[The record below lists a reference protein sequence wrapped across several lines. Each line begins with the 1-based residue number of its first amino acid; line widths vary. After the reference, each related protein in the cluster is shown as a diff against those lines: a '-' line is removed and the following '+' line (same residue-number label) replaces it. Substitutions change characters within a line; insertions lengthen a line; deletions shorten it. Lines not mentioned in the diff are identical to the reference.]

1 MNRPASTQQ
10 DRALALLKQRGMAR
24 LSEFTAAGITAAT
37 VTRMKEKGLVAKLG
51 HGLYQLPDAALDTH
65 HSLAEAAKQ
74 VPKGV
79 VALTSAL
86 AFHDLTD
93 TIPSR
98 VWLAIGSKDRQ
109 SRQTHPPLQ
118 LVRFKPDHLREGVET
133 HIIEGVA
140 VKIFSPAKTVV
151 DLFRYRKRAGTRY
164 RHSTGLNLALEG
176 LREALRTRKAKPS
189 QIAEYARKAGV
200 WKAMQPYLEAMTA
213 NG

>member
-1 MNRPASTQQ
+1 MTQHATRQ
-10 DRALALLKQRGMAR
+10 EDRALALLKQTGMAR

-37 VTRMKEKGLVAKLG
+37 IARMKERGLVAQLG
-51 HGLYQLPDAALDTH
+51 RGLYQLPDAAIDTH

-98 VWLAIGSKDRQ
+98 VWLAIGPKDWQ
-109 SRQTHPPLQ
+109 PRQTHPPLQ
-118 LVRFKPDHLREGVET
+118 LVHFKLDRLHEGVET
-133 HIIEGVA
+133 HNIEGVP
-140 VKIFSPAKTVV
+140 VKIFNPAKTVV

-164 RHSTGLNLALEG
+164 RHSPGLNLALEG
-176 LREALRTRKAKPS
+176 LREALRTRKATPS

-200 WKAMQPYLEAMTA
+200 WKAVQPYLEAMTA